1 MSVTGMTLPGAGVG
15 VEITR
20 LRTALGAAGDPQ
32 ALITN
37 TAMTMD
43 VNRMRGITATIT
55 D

>member
-1 MSVTGMTLPGAGVG
+1 MILPGAGVG

-32 ALITN
+32 ALIIS

-43 VNRMRGITATIT
+43 VNRMRGIMTTMIG
-55 D
+55 